1 MACVV
6 GDGLVKGLID
16 CLSLVTIVE
25 CLKGSNLPRVSGC
38 V

>member
-6 GDGLVKGLID
+6 GDELVKGSID

-25 CLKGSNLPRVSGC
+25 HLKGSNLPRVGGC